1 MKSFMNNPTLPLFG
15 TKSCS
20 FIFVRRFLE
29 TLLKLATVCLALVS
43 VAHAQT
49 QPRGLIQNDEVAFFG
64 YTLFSPLRSKMT
76 HLIDMDGRVVHDWE
90 SEHAPANSAYL
101 LANGNLLRPSK
112 VLGNKVFGSRGP
124 SGGRV
129 ELFDWDGNRLW
140 NFVYSNEWHHQHHDV
155 EPLPNGN
162 VLILAWERKT
172 SADVIAAGRTPRATP
187 GNGLFPDIIVEVKRT
202 GPTSGD
208 IIWEWHAWDHLVQ
221 DFDQK
226 KANYGDIAAHPEL
239 FDVNLN
245 GRPRSDWMHSNGMD
259 YNPELDQIVISSRSF
274 NEFFVIDHSTTTE
287 EAAGHTGGRA
297 GRGGDIL
304 YRWGNP
310 VNYRAGGA
318 DDQKLFYQHDARW
331 VRAGFRG
338 QGNITVF
345 NNVHRGSDGEW
356 SSVDEIAPPI
366 NGNGS
371 YRFVSGS
378 AFEPSDFVWT
388 YSASMKSDFFSSFIS
403 GAERLQNG
411 NTLICS
417 GAEGIFFEVTAD
429 GKTVWEYRN
438 PFEEP
443 PRGPEGPY
451 SVFRVVRY
459 APDFP
464 GLVGR
469 NLEPEL
475 K

>member
-1 MKSFMNNPTLPLFG
+1 MQDSAVALPE
-15 TKSCS
+15 TKACS
-20 FIFVRRFLE
+20 FTYGRPFLE
-29 TLLKLATVCLALVS
+29 TVLKLATACLVLTS
-43 VAHAQT
+43 GAQV
-49 QPRGLIQNDEVAFFG
+49 QSQQRGLIQNDEGAFVG
-64 YTLFSPLRSKMT
+64 YTLFTPLRSKMT
-76 HLIDMDGRVVHDWE
+76 HLIDMDGRVVHDWK
-90 SEHAPANSAYL
+90 SEHAPANSAFL
-101 LANGNLLRPSK
+101 LANGNLLRPGK
-112 VLGNKVFGSRGP
+112 VLGNEVFGSRGP

-140 NFVYSNEWHHQHHDV
+140 NFVYSNEWHHQHHDI

-172 SADVIAAGRTPRATP
+172 SADVIAAGRTPRGTP
-187 GNGLFPDIIVEVKRT
+187 GKGLFPDMIVEVKQT

-226 KANYGDIAAHPEL
+226 KANYGDVSAHPEL

-259 YNPELDQIVISSRSF
+259 YEPELDQIVISSRAFS
-274 NEFFVIDHSTTTE
+274 EFFVIDHSTTTR
-287 EAAGHTGGRA
+287 EAAGHSGGRA

-310 VNYRAGGA
+310 ANYRFGGK
-318 DDQKLFYQHDARW
+318 DGQKLFYQHDARW
-331 VRAGFRG
+331 VRAGRPG
-338 QGNITVF
+338 RGNITVF
-345 NNVHRGSDGEW
+345 NNAHRGRDGDW

-371 YRFVSGS
+371 YRIVSGS
-378 AFEPSDFVWT
+378 AFEPSNAVWT
-388 YSASMKSDFFSSFIS
+388 YSASVKSDFFSSFIS

-417 GAEGIFFEVTAD
+417 GSDGIFFEVTAV

-443 PRGPEGPY
+443 PRGAEGPY

-459 APDFP
+459 APDYP

-469 NLEPEL
+469 DLETEL